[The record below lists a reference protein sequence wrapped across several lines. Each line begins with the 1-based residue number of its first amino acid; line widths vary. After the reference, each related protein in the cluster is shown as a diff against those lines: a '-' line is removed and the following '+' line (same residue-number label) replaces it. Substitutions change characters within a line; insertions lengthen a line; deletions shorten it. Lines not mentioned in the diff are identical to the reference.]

1 MFELMNTQR
10 AKMKKNGD
18 KGFTMIELIVVILII
33 AIIAVAL
40 APQVVKYVN
49 QSRIATDLNNAATLK
64 SAISTAYAD
73 YLSTGGA
80 ETTVDDVIIN
90 GSDPGV
96 IGNAE
101 LDKAIDDVLGGDYP
115 KTKYDDEG
123 FTVSINSKGKVTV
136 SCEAQKQDN

>member
-10 AKMKKNGD
+10 AKMKKNGN

-49 QSRIATDLNNAATLK
+49 QSRIATDVNNAATLK

-73 YLSTGGA
+73 YLANGGE
-80 ETTVDDVIIN
+80 ETTFDTVVIN
-90 GSDPGV
+90 GSQPTENMGT
-96 IGNAE
+96 AE
-101 LDKAIDDVLGGDYP
+101 LKKAIDEVLGGDYP
-115 KTKYDDEG
+115 ATKYDEDG
-123 FTVSINSKGKVTV
+123 FEVSLNDKGKVTV
-136 SCEAQKQDN
+136 KCGAQEVE

>member
-10 AKMKKNGD
+10 AKMKKNGN

-49 QSRIATDLNNAATLK
+49 QSRIATDVNNAATLK

-73 YLSTGGA
+73 YLANGGE
-80 ETTVDDVIIN
+80 ETTFDAVEIN
-90 GSDPGV
+90 GSQPTENMGT
-96 IGNAE
+96 AE
-101 LDKAIDDVLGGDYP
+101 LKKAIDEVLGGDYP
-115 KTKYDDEG
+115 ATKYDKDG
-123 FTVSINSKGKVTV
+123 FKVSLNDKGKVTV
-136 SCEAQKQDN
+136 KCGAQDVE